1 MKLLA
6 KIHLPYKLIFKST
19 NLNSYELREDDYFSF
34 FKIDFIFDE
43 DKSTVSTLEIQ
54 TIAKFI
60 YESNFTKKENHIFGH
75 HYELE
80 RDIYEPYFINVRN
93 KLNGFLSALG
103 HLTGMYWIQPLPLN
117 HLSGCIGVN
126 TEYMFIPSNT
136 PVPPNARFSVIPED
150 SIIEN
155 FTDDIKPVTAD
166 LLDKAKGIGSLYDS
180 LTYIIYEDKARFAL
194 NTHQFSEMIMF
205 LAISTETL
213 FKMFVQEYSNFKSR
227 DIVLKKF
234 IDNGKNNFQETYTK
248 LIYYYLFNT
257 TLYDINPIA
266 AKCISDVFK
275 LRNSLM
281 HTGILAEDDFKKMG
295 HPTVSELNYTL
306 SKEFFDGIIET
317 NEFLFEE
324 FNTLFHKLS
333 EELEK
338 ETTNET

>member
-6 KIHLPYKLIFKST
+6 KIHLPYKLIFNSKS
-19 NLNSYELREDDYFSF
+19 LSRYELRADDYFSY

-43 DKSTVSTLEIQ
+43 EKSTVDALEIE

-60 YESNFTKKENHIFGH
+60 DESNFLKIDNAIFGH
-75 HYELE
+75 YYELE
-80 RDIYEPYFINVRN
+80 RDTYEHYFLNVRN

-126 TEYMFIPSNT
+126 TEYVFIPSNAK
-136 PVPPNARFSVIPED
+136 VPPNARFFFIQDD

-155 FTDDIKPVTAD
+155 YTDDIKPVTAD
-166 LLDKAKGIGSLYDS
+166 ILDKAKGIGSLYDS

-194 NTHQFSEMIMF
+194 NTHQFPEMIMF
-205 LAISTETL
+205 LAISIETL
-213 FKMFVQEYSNFKSR
+213 FKMCVQEFFNFKSH
-227 DIVLKKF
+227 DVVLKKF
-234 IDNGKNNFQETYTK
+234 IDSGKNNFQETYTK

-257 TLYDINPIA
+257 TLSEKNPIA

-281 HTGILAEDDFKKMG
+281 HTGMLTKDDFKNIG
-295 HPTVSELNYTL
+295 HPSVSELNYSL

-324 FNTLFHKLS
+324 FTNLFHKLS
-333 EELEK
+333 AELEMQNVT
-338 ETTNET
+338 E